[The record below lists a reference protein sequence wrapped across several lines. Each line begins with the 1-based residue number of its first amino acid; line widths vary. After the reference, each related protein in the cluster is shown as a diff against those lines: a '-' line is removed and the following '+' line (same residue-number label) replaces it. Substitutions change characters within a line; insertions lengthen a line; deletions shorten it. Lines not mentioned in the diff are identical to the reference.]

1 MVRVSALW
9 ASRRLS
15 VLTLCARAVLVPTLP
30 PVTLR
35 LAVRAPGRHRLR
47 DASLSQ
53 VGAGHGATRTAATPA
68 TPNPSTTRN
77 SRTARRPGWR
87 TSMTQKTYHQPPRR
101 FFARILGI
109 HMACPRCDT
118 MHVIDPRVR
127 SSTRDLRHT
136 GRFRCRKCRLVLLL
150 GVVAYGVTPGGPVAA
165 PKDQVPT
172 PAEAAAIRAVYRRA
186 RRRRQT
192 RPAQTIPGTRRSRT
206 PQPSPRA

>member
-15 VLTLCARAVLVPTLP
+15 LLALCARAVLVPTLL

-35 LAVRAPGRHRLR
+35 LAVRAPGRHCLR
-47 DASLSQ
+47 SESLSQ
-53 VGAGHGATRTAATPA
+53 VGAGHGATLTPSTPA
-68 TPNPSTTRN
+68 TPNPRTTRN
-77 SRTARRPGWR
+77 SGTARRTSWR
-87 TSMTQKTYHQPPRR
+87 TSMTHKTYHQPPRR

-118 MHVIDPRVR
+118 IHVVDPTVR
-127 SSTRDLRHT
+127 SSTRALRHP

-165 PKDQVPT
+165 PQDQVPT
-172 PAEAAAIRAVYRRA
+172 RAEAAAIRAVYRGA
-186 RRRRQT
+186 RRRRRT
-192 RPAQTIPGTRRSRT
+192 RPAQTIPGTGRSST
-206 PQPSPRA
+206 LQPAPRA